1 MTAWFYIFIG
11 GGLGAVLR
19 YASLLLCK
27 RIYAAPFPLGT
38 LCVNVLGSLLMGV
51 LMAWVLRDAAAREE
65 MRVLFAVG
73 LLGGFT
79 TFSAFSWDVLTLW
92 QQGAIVQALL
102 YIAGSVL
109 LSLIAVSV
117 GFILMHKGI
126 LA

>member
-1 MTAWFYIFIG
+1 MVAIFYVFLG

-19 YASLLLCK
+19 YASLALCK
-27 RIYAAPFPLGT
+27 RMYAPPFPMGT
-38 LCVNVLGSLLMGV
+38 LCVNVVGSLLMGA
-51 LMAWVLRDAAAREE
+51 LMAWVLRDTAAREE
-65 MRVLFAVG
+65 MRMLFAVG

-92 QQGAIVQALL
+92 QQGAIVQAML

-117 GFILMHKGI
+117 GYIIIHKGI
-126 LA
+126 MA